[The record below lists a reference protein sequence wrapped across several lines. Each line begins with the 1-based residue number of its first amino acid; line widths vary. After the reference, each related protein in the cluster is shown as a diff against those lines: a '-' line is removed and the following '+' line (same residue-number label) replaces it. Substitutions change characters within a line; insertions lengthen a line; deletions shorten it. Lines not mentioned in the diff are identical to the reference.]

1 MARYYQLKE
10 QTTGKFWSGT
20 GTIFK
25 QSGKKFNCSM
35 ELGTHLKGSYYATEL
50 KHLLHSGNYVVE
62 EYAITTSLVSTL
74 DPFMMIADS
83 LTREQI
89 LNTYGRTFLKEYVR
103 KRNKNEVETYSHAVI
118 LPHNEHSFKAR
129 MKELGVNERAY
140 HRTKN
145 IIWLKCQDQAFTANL
160 IATDDVK
167 VLRLESLV
175 ATQFSNLQALKESN
189 PQLNTIQ

>member
-1 MARYYQLKE
+1 
-10 QTTGKFWSGT
+10 
-20 GTIFK
+20 
-25 QSGKKFNCSM
+25 M